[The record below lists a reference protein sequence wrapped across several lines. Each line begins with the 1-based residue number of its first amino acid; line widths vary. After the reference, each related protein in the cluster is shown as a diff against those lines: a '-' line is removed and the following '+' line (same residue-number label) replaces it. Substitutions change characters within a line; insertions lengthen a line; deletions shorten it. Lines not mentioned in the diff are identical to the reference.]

1 MNGTRPFRHAALGAA
16 LLLCAAAPATGQD
29 CEIVRSLTASAT
41 NAGTPQQIATVTG
54 AVISCPGG
62 KRLAAGTA
70 ISSEMTGIIE
80 LIGNVEYSDAERSL
94 TAGRAQYYKRDGR
107 IIAVENA
114 VVRDRK
120 TGSVIRGQRIDYTQA
135 AGSRPAYMQVQP
147 STPRPTALL
156 VQREGTTE
164 DTTNIEADM
173 LELFGEDRFRATG
186 GVIMR
191 RDSLN
196 GFSGIM
202 EYDQATGAMEF
213 VVQARIETSQ
223 YSLVGDTVRALVQR
237 DTIRQVTSHG
247 NAVLTT
253 TDVNVQSPYLFL
265 GLQGGELQRM
275 VAVGQPA
282 SRGLAVQAKV
292 QSEQFRLQADSI
304 DVLAPGQQL
313 DRLFAVGRAY
323 GEVVDTLPPIEIQD
337 GPQDLL
343 ATDWMR
349 GDTVQAF
356 FAVNPKAATDTAA
369 DERVLERVVTSGKP
383 ASSLYRR
390 REAPQATPAGQ
401 PAAPPAYSIGYLLA
415 RRIEVAL
422 VEGEVTDVKATDDV
436 RGVYL
441 QPRTAA
447 STQARRN
454 TDRNR

>member
-1 MNGTRPFRHAALGAA
+1 MGDTRPLRHAALGVA
-16 LLLCAAAPATGQD
+16 LLLCAAAPAWGQE
-29 CEIVRSLTASAT
+29 CEIIRSLTASAT

-70 ISSEMTGIIE
+70 ISSEVTGVID
-80 LIGNVEYSDAERSL
+80 LIGEVEYTDAERSL
-94 TAGRAQYYKRDGR
+94 TAGRAQYYKRDQR

-156 VQREGTTE
+156 VQREGE
-164 DTTNIEADM
+164 SADTTNIEADM
-173 LELFGEDRFRATG
+173 LELFGDDRFRATG
-186 GVIMR
+186 GVIVR

-223 YSLVGDTVRALVQR
+223 YSLVGDTIRALVQR

-253 TDVNVQSPYLFL
+253 TEVNVQSPFLFL

-275 VAVGQPA
+275 VAVGRPA
-282 SRGLAVQAKV
+282 SRGQPVQARV
-292 QSEQFRLQADSI
+292 ESEQFRLQADSI

-323 GEVVDTLPPIEIQD
+323 GEVIDTLPPIVVEG

-356 FAVNPKAATDTAA
+356 FAVNPKAATDTTA

-390 REAPQATPAGQ
+390 REAAEATPAGQ
-401 PAAPPAYSIGYLLA
+401 PPAAPSYSIGYLLA

-422 VEGEVTDVKATDDV
+422 LEGEVTDVKATEDV

-447 STQARRN
+447 STQARRD